1 MYCLLN
7 RLGDLPADLLLSYY
21 ESRRRWIFGGVSLC
35 TKGLS
40 VEGVTTEGTDSQKH
54 SKDHIINDESL
65 LSVAGVG
72 ATLLN
77 KTTINKM
84 GDYRERLL
92 WTRSP
97 VVGYEGATTAADGS
111 IIWSVDDDALPL
123 QFFDPITGEFS
134 DSLQN
139 RIKARLTVNFGNPY
153 KDKRGD
159 SLVPEKFQ
167 HQRPQFKN
175 ENLDNNRRGGNES
188 PPRGKAICLL
198 CKYFIDA

>member
-1 MYCLLN
+1 MH
-7 RLGDLPADLLLSYY
+7 RLGDTPAEFLLAYY

-35 TKGLS
+35 TRGLS
-40 VEGVTTEGTDSQKH
+40 VEGITTTGADSQQYNKNH
-54 SKDHIINDESL
+54 SIGDESI

-72 ATLLN
+72 ANLLN

-92 WTRSP
+92 WSRSP
-97 VVGYEGATTAADGS
+97 VVGFEGATTAADGS
-111 IIWSVDDDALPL
+111 IAWSVDDDALPW
-123 QFFDPITGEFS
+123 QFFDPSTGEFT

-159 SLVPEKFQ
+159 SLVPEIFQ
-167 HQRPQFKN
+167 NQRPQLQNGSF
-175 ENLDNNRRGGNES
+175 DDDCISGNDS
-188 PPRGKAICLL
+188 PPHGKC
-198 CKYFIDA
+198 